1 MQQVASGANGGIV
14 AFAGG
19 GTGTSGTG
27 LKASRFDP
35 FETKFPMPSDASVHG
50 YMNQIAAAD
59 YTPLTDAERQAKILQ
74 EKKFVE
80 ETMGPSELDPFKKEL
95 SDKRANLKGKTG
107 EMAGLAALMSIG
119 DVLEGNNAARGIG
132 KGVSKAAGVF
142 GGLKKEND
150 EADRAL
156 LASQVQLG
164 SALEARKDG
173 QFGKSLQL
181 QQDAEN
187 ARAKGIDAKRDIA
200 SKLANVSADLYKT
213 GVSAS
218 SAERGQQIGYA
229 GHQLTAEAQR
239 LAASKPSQFK
249 EIFDKLV
256 KSPEYQAITDP
267 AARDAMVSREVVNA
281 LKAYPGAKLRA
292 DADAL
297 NKIHTRVAN
306 EVSGNPDYEKA
317 RRSGDSVAMQKI
329 KDNLTN
335 GYISLFEQGLLNLS
349 DARSGAGTGAPGTP
363 APGAAPASGTPAPA
377 RGAPATQG
385 KPKQLTQAEYNNA
398 PSGTVFTAPDGTT
411 RTKP

>member
-1 MQQVASGANGGIV
+1 VPFSQARTKPSARFLSKFHFSRKATDSAGEICWSSQ
-14 AFAGG
+14 AFAN
-19 GTGTSGTG
+19 SAINRP
-27 LKASRFDP
+27 KS
-35 FETKFPMPSDASVHG
+35 
-50 YMNQIAAAD
+50 
-59 YTPLTDAERQAKILQ
+59 
-74 EKKFVE
+74 
-80 ETMGPSELDPFKKEL
+80 
-95 SDKRANLKGKTG
+95 
-107 EMAGLAALMSIG
+107 LM
-119 DVLEGNNAARGIG
+119 
-132 KGVSKAAGVF
+132 
-142 GGLKKEND
+142 
-150 EADRAL
+150 
-156 LASQVQLG
+156 

-200 SKLANVSADLYKT
+200 GKLANVSADLYKT

-267 AARDAMVSREVVNA
+267 NARDAMVSREVVNA

-292 DADAL
+292 DSTAL
-297 NKIHTRVAN
+297 DKINTRVAN
-306 EVSGNPDYEKA
+306 EVSGNNDYQKA
-317 RRSGDSVAMQKI
+317 MRSGDSAAMKRI
-329 KDNLTN
+329 KEDLTN
-335 GYISLFEQGLLNLS
+335 GYIARYEQGLLDLS
-349 DARSGAGTGAPGTP
+349 DARSGAGTPAPGTP
-363 APGAAPASGTPAPA
+363 APGTPAPA